1 MDRIIYGTKFFAGQ
15 PETYSRILSNT
26 KYDTSFL
33 TYPKNPFNYHGGKNL
48 SRSRAARRILHEQIL
63 EQKPYAVHFWQS
75 GILSPYIGSWDLINE
90 YESYLKQDIKVYHRF
105 TGFDLRLPEVDILHN
120 RHSVYKHGYKWPF
133 SHACNLRDY
142 KKYLDTLLALKEV
155 NFCVGDSELGRF
167 LGDYK
172 LTPRVFARPANE
184 PVSSTELCRKDN
196 VFKIIHAPSNA
207 ACKGTRY
214 IDQAIADLRKM
225 ALPIDYVKLEG
236 VPHSQVLRELST
248 ADLVIDQILIGAP
261 GVFTLEAWSMGK
273 PVVCYLSKEVCN
285 DYDCVPVLNVNPENL
300 LDQLRI
306 VMKDQHQLKRLAK
319 LGHEIYSKFHAPDVV
334 QETLIN
340 LYSGKSETH
349 KGSYRY
355 TTNIKL
361 GMLTKNKIRFVKI
374 VERLFDRSLPNK
386 IFTWWLLNR
395 TFAKLSFKMFKYK
408 MLSLIKKI
416 IIRSSKMKRIAEAM
430 GIISNH
436 NFKKNYKMC
445 HKNMPINRYLN
456 AAQKLDLVAD
466 SFKADLYIAH
476 GVQALPMAA
485 RQGKKYGA
493 KVYCDAIEIPSFR
506 ERALPSKWDDT
517 TLDMM
522 DYGLEGFLRNCD
534 GVITVG
540 EALGKILHKYNSL
553 VTVIPNYR
561 YSENLDRL
569 PNLRDEFC
577 ISNDDKVVLCIS
589 HITTSLEEVIHAVS
603 SLSNE
608 VKLVI
613 VGQILPP
620 EYKQK
625 IVSIIDDLG
634 LNKRVFIRDPVP
646 YSELTSYASGAD
658 IGLIVRD
665 PAISNNYIS
674 FPNRVF
680 DYVFSGL
687 PIVTPYMPDI
697 SRFVEV
703 NKCGVSIDGI
713 GRDSWKY
720 GINKAL
726 DNRDLFSNGAIK
738 ASKKYTW
745 EWLNDNVIKKAF
757 NEFQSIAFVG
767 INDLSKNNRT
777 IRLCRSLVSNSK
789 DVSVLS
795 PLESPESFPSE
806 VRLIN
811 TMDLE

>member
-1 MDRIIYGTKFFAGQ
+1 
-15 PETYSRILSNT
+15 
-26 KYDTSFL
+26 
-33 TYPKNPFNYHGGKNL
+33 
-48 SRSRAARRILHEQIL
+48 
-63 EQKPYAVHFWQS
+63 
-75 GILSPYIGSWDLINE
+75 
-90 YESYLKQDIKVYHRF
+90 
-105 TGFDLRLPEVDILHN
+105 
-120 RHSVYKHGYKWPF
+120 
-133 SHACNLRDY
+133 
-142 KKYLDTLLALKEV
+142 
-155 NFCVGDSELGRF
+155 
-167 LGDYK
+167 
-172 LTPRVFARPANE
+172 
-184 PVSSTELCRKDN
+184 
-196 VFKIIHAPSNA
+196 
-207 ACKGTRY
+207 
-214 IDQAIADLRKM
+214 
-225 ALPIDYVKLEG
+225 
-236 VPHSQVLRELST
+236 
-248 ADLVIDQILIGAP
+248 
-261 GVFTLEAWSMGK
+261 
-273 PVVCYLSKEVCN
+273 
-285 DYDCVPVLNVNPENL
+285 
-300 LDQLRI
+300 
-306 VMKDQHQLKRLAK
+306 
-319 LGHEIYSKFHAPDVV
+319 
-334 QETLIN
+334 
-340 LYSGKSETH
+340 
-349 KGSYRY
+349 
-355 TTNIKL
+355 
-361 GMLTKNKIRFVKI
+361 
-374 VERLFDRSLPNK
+374 
-386 IFTWWLLNR
+386 
-395 TFAKLSFKMFKYK
+395 
-408 MLSLIKKI
+408 
-416 IIRSSKMKRIAEAM
+416 
-430 GIISNH
+430 
-436 NFKKNYKMC
+436 
-445 HKNMPINRYLN
+445 
-456 AAQKLDLVAD
+456 
-466 SFKADLYIAH
+466 
-476 GVQALPMAA
+476 
-485 RQGKKYGA
+485 
-493 KVYCDAIEIPSFR
+493 
-506 ERALPSKWDDT
+506 
-517 TLDMM
+517 MM